1 MYLYRLSHI
10 NLDMALKNLKALI
23 DQEFD
28 TFKNALLS
36 SLNNINY
43 LRYIEAYP
51 KDDIKFIFK
60 ETVHASL
67 S

>member
-1 MYLYRLSHI
+1 
-10 NLDMALKNLKALI
+10 MALKNLKALI

-28 TFKNALLS
+28 TFKNTLLS

-51 KDDIKFIFK
+51 NDDIKFIFK